1 MFHRKK
7 IHHYFAEKFL
17 VILGIV
23 LIWRGIW
30 YILDYFDLLFFG
42 QNHWQTAIASILVG
56 FFLLYMPDKN
66 LEEI

>member
-1 MFHRKK
+1 MFRRKK

-17 VILGIV
+17 VVLGVV

-30 YILDYFDLLFFG
+30 YTLDFFDQFFFG
-42 QNHWQTAIASILVG
+42 ASHWETAIIGVVIG
-56 FFLLYMPDKN
+56 FMMLYLPDKN